1 MPTTVP
7 NQKTVQV
14 HKEICDKQHLYSR
27 INLDALQYAMIDLAG
42 ETLKLWLYISK
53 NQPEHTFALSK
64 VDAIKW
70 GIGSK
75 SSYDRAVKALIEKGY
90 LVETS
95 KNHYDFYEI
104 PPEAQQEIIITIK
117 DKH

>member
-1 MPTTVP
+1 MKVLIQRVTSSSVTVDSE
-7 NQKTVQV
+7 V
-14 HKEICDKQHLYSR
+14 
-27 INLDALQYAMIDLAG
+27 
-42 ETLKLWLYISK
+42 
-53 NQPEHTFALSK
+53 
-64 VDAIKW
+64 
-70 GIGSK
+70 IG
-75 SSYDRAVKALIEKGY
+75 AIEKGY